1 MRNLKSQAE
10 EFYLRLFIASLTD
23 VASASAYSDVEF
35 KRDIREIERRVCHEG
50 LSFLTKTVPSLAKS
64 VDTALANA
72 SPVRIRGFCL
82 KRGSQLPLF
91 LGWLLRNIFN
101 ETGCERSDACTDSL
115 KWLRQVCALLY
126 KLRVPTT
133 EQQNE
138 DTINQFVAT
147 DNSLS
152 ISYTAD
158 KGVRRDPGMDT
169 DGTLGGTES
178 LLRTDSKPCREKTI
192 GCISGGYRIGG
203 LAMGPR
209 RLLRLPSA
217 AKLLLV
223 LEKEPASKS
232 GGVDTDEVL
241 PPTRFSSSLE
251 SVDHSRAPRNGAE
264 WLDDEARFQWI
275 QQAAVLVKRTVAMV
289 DPKAE
294 PFRARHGTG
303 SVSTGEL
310 PHEKAVFQRYYHDL
324 HTVFPYGDYFVYSW
338 GHYADTFDVKSLEE
352 FRHGTAKVVLVPKD
366 SRGPRLI
373 SCEPLEYQ
381 WIQQGLRRQLE
392 KAIDECPLTHGRINF
407 RNQAINRDLA
417 LRGSAGEPW
426 VTLDMKDASDRVTLA
441 LIKLLFPEPW
451 LTCLLASRT
460 PATVLPSGEVH
471 TMRKFAPMGSSL
483 CFPVES
489 LVFWSL
495 SIAAIMR
502 THALTASQA
511 STLMYVF
518 GDDLIVRRE
527 VYATVLQHLPLV
539 DLKFNESKCC
549 VAGSFRESCGCD
561 AYKGVDVTPLRVKST
576 WDPSIGTSI
585 ASYAV
590 LHNAAMDRGMF
601 HLADCISAEMRKYI
615 KLPYAESAEVG
626 YVCLVDHRKTAAQRR
641 RHNKQ
646 FPRRYNR
653 GLQRWEIRSWA
664 VHTRPYQASV
674 PGWAEMQ
681 RIASLSGVSSQV
693 ADEHCLAPVTA
704 ELVRVPPTSKNYK
717 LFLPREVIVT
727 AYQYAFPR
735 RATLRRGW
743 FAT

>member
-1 MRNLKSQAE
+1 MRNRKSRAE
-10 EFYLRLFIASLTD
+10 DFYLRLFIASLTE

-35 KRDIREIERRVCHEG
+35 KRDLREIENRVCHEG
-50 LSFLTKTVPSLAKS
+50 LSFLTKTVPSLAKA

-101 ETGCERSDACTDSL
+101 DTGCERSDACTDSL
-115 KWLRQVCALLY
+115 KWLRQVCTLLY
-126 KLRVPTT
+126 KLEVPTT

-138 DTINQFVAT
+138 DTIATFVET

-152 ISYTAD
+152 KTYE
-158 KGVRRDPGMDT
+158 V
-169 DGTLGGTES
+169 LEES
-178 LLRTDSKPCREKTI
+178 GDNAKQHAPDLREPIPVVPDSKELVT
-192 GCISGGYRIGG
+192 GVVHGGYRNVSMD
-203 LAMGPR
+203 MGPER
-209 RLLRLPSA
+209 RLCA
-217 AKLLLV
+217 QI
-223 LEKEPASKS
+223 PAVNSS
-232 GGVDTDEVL
+232 SPRRRSERFDSHASDTDEVSHD
-241 PPTRFSSSLE
+241 PRDSSSAE
-251 SVDHSRAPRNGAE
+251 SDTRSYLSKERRVD
-264 WLDDEARFQWI
+264 DYARFQWI
-275 QQAAVLVKRTVAMV
+275 QQAAILVKRVAAMV

-303 SVSTGEL
+303 SVSTGED

-324 HTVFPYGDYFVYSW
+324 HKVFPYGEYFMYSW

-392 KAIDECPLTHGRINF
+392 RAIDECPLTHGRINF

-417 LRGSAGEPW
+417 LRGSNGEPW

-441 LIKLLFPEPW
+441 LVKLLFPEPW

-460 PATVLPSGEVH
+460 PATRLPSGEVH
-471 TMRKFAPMGSSL
+471 TMNKFAPMGSSL

-601 HLADCISAEMRKYI
+601 HLADCVSAEMRKHI

-681 RIASLSGVSSQV
+681 RIASLSGISSQE
-693 ADEHCLAPVTA
+693 ADEYCLAPVSA

-717 LFLPREVIVT
+717 MFLPRKLMVT

-735 RATLRRGW
+735 QATLRRGW